1 MKWAETGHPAPRML
15 ACSPGV
21 LLSSK
26 AHDSLVPAGKL
37 LPRKNRK
44 YRGLEDGEVD
54 DDDCVR
60 VSVCYPARSLNDP
73 LIKIK
78 ARLISIQ
85 CFISRCNQRSYAFLT
100 LCMGSGCP
108 PISNSLGI
116 VGQSSAVL

>member
-1 MKWAETGHPAPRML
+1 M
-15 ACSPGV
+15 
-21 LLSSK
+21 
-26 AHDSLVPAGKL
+26 
-37 LPRKNRK
+37 
-44 YRGLEDGEVD
+44 D

-100 LCMGSGCP
+100 HCMRSGP
-108 PISNSLGI
+108 PISNSFCI

>member
-1 MKWAETGHPAPRML
+1 MKWAKTGHPAPRML

-21 LLSSK
+21 LLYSK
-26 AHDSLVPAGKL
+26 AHNSLVPAGKL

-60 VSVCYPARSLNDP
+60 VCYPARSLNYP
-73 LIKIK
+73 LIKLK

-100 LCMGSGCP
+100 HCMRSGP
-108 PISNSLGI
+108 PISNSFCI
-116 VGQSSAVL
+116 VGQSSAVH